1 MKAYVYKD
9 NSSVRCRIDYEK
21 YQGHYSLQIQRK
33 KWIFWVNEYAWK
45 MFVREGFWGEN
56 RVEIIKTSF
65 ASGHASEAYRRGTLD
80 SKKRAGEYIEEYL
93 SKKQQIAIK
102 KIT

>member
-9 NSSVRCRIDYEK
+9 NSAVRCRIKYEK
-21 YQGHYSLQIQRK
+21 DQGHYSLQIQRK
-33 KWIFWVNEYAWK
+33 KWMFWISEYAWI
-45 MFVREGFWGEN
+45 MLVQEGFWGEN

-80 SKKRAGEYIEEYL
+80 IKKRAAEYIEEYL